1 MFGIDFY
8 PTPKEVIEKMLMDV
22 EVRGKYVL
30 EPSAGSGNI
39 VDALNERGAAQVL
52 ACEIDERLRK
62 ILHGKCDIIG
72 DDFLKVTSE
81 QVSHIDLIVMNPPF
95 SAADK
100 HILHAYE
107 IAPEGCQII
116 ALCNWSSY
124 RYSDTSRY
132 MQLKEIVNKYGFDE
146 YFGDCFNTAERKT
159 DVKVSC
165 LHIYKPRTGE
175 NEFADCFSLTEEEES
190 AMEGVMRY
198 NFVRDIVNRYV
209 GAIKRFDEVIAKG
222 NEINQLTSTIS
233 RNSIMFGAYEKY
245 GDRRGEQISR
255 DYFKKE
261 LQKAAWHTIF
271 DEMDMDRYVTK
282 SVRENINRYVERQQH
297 IPFTMHNVFRM
308 LEVIVGTNDHRMKQT
323 LVEAF
328 DMICS
333 FSADNKTVGE
343 KWKTNSG
350 YMITKRFIVPN
361 ITEYRQYG
369 FCNDSVRLNGYRAD
383 QIEDIIKA
391 LCYITGTPYE
401 RTCGLNEFFNSRN
414 VAWGEW
420 LPMGKFIYKKDCDPE
435 YISGFFKIR
444 GYKKGTMHFE
454 FLDDKV
460 WEKFNLEVAKI
471 KGWELPE
478 NSRNCRTKKSA

>member
-8 PTPKEVIEKMLMDV
+8 PTPKEVIEQMLIDADV
-22 EVRGKYVL
+22 QGKYVL

-107 IAPEGCQII
+107 IAPEGCHII
-116 ALCNWSSY
+116 ALCNETSY
-124 RYSDTSRY
+124 KYRDTINY
-132 MQLKEIVNKYGFDE
+132 GKIKELVAKYGFDE
-146 YFGDCFNTAERKT
+146 YFGECFKTAERT
-159 DVKVSC
+159 TNVKVSC
-165 LHIYKPRTGE
+165 LHIWKPRTGE
-175 NEFADCFSLTEEEES
+175 NEFADCFKLTAEEENTI
-190 AMEGVMRY
+190 AGVMQY

-209 GAIKRFDEVIAKG
+209 GAVKLFDEVMGKA
-222 NEINQLTSTIS
+222 NEINGLTSIIS
-233 RNSIMFGAYEKY
+233 HNNIQFGAFEDGSY
-245 GDRRGEQISR
+245 GKRGSEITR

-261 LQKAAWHTIF
+261 LQKSAWHTIF
-271 DEMDMDRYVTK
+271 SKMNMEKYVTK
-282 SVRENINRYVERQQH
+282 KVKEDINRYVERQQH

-308 LEVIVGTNDHRMKQT
+308 LEIIVGTNEHRMKQT

-328 DMICS
+328 DTICS
-333 FSADNKTVGE
+333 FSADNKTSGE

-350 YMITKRFIVPN
+350 YMVTKRFIVPN
-361 ITEYRQYG
+361 SIETHWSSWRSEKP
-369 FCNDSVRLNGYRAD
+369 SISSYRASN
-383 QIEDIIKA
+383 INDITKA
-391 LCYITGTPYE
+391 LCYICGTNYDNIGSIDMFMYDNRIE
-401 RTCGLNEFFNSRN
+401 
-414 VAWGEW
+414 WGQWHEW
-420 LPMGKFIYKKDCDPE
+420 
-435 YISGFFKIR
+435 GFFKFR
-444 GYKKGTMHFE
+444 CYKKGTMHFE
-454 FLDDKV
+454 FLDEKV

-478 NSRNCRTKKSA
+478 NSRSYKKGKSA

>member
-72 DDFLKVTSE
+72 DDFLTVTSE

-116 ALCNWSSY
+116 ALCNGNSY
-124 RYSDTSRY
+124 TYRNYSEDR
-132 MQLKEIVNKYGFDE
+132 QLKELVSKYGFEED
-146 YFGDCFNTAERKT
+146 FGKCFGNAERTT
-159 DVKVSC
+159 DVRVSC
-165 LHIYKPRTGE
+165 LHLWKPRTGA
-175 NEFADCFSLTEEEES
+175 NEFDDCFSLSEEEE
-190 AMEGVMRY
+190 ATMAGIMQY

-209 GAIKRFDEVIAKG
+209 GAVKRFDEVIAKA
-222 NEINQLTSTIS
+222 NEINELTSTIAH
-233 RNSIMFGAYEKY
+233 NDIQFGAYE
-245 GDRRGEQISR
+245 RGSHGKRGYEISR

-261 LQKAAWHTIF
+261 LQKAAWQTIF
-271 DEMDMDRYVTK
+271 NKMNMDKYVTK
-282 SVRENINRYVERQQH
+282 KVREDINRYVERQQH

-308 LEVIVGTNDHRMKQT
+308 LEVIVGTNDHRMKQV

-333 FSADNKTVGE
+333 YSADNKTAGE

-361 ITEYRQYG
+361 AVDTYWSSFRNYSPSISSYRGDNINDIT
-369 FCNDSVRLNGYRAD
+369 
-383 QIEDIIKA
+383 KA
-391 LCYITGTPYE
+391 LCYLTGKNFDDFRCIELFMHDNYI
-401 RTCGLNEFFNSRN
+401 C
-414 VAWGEW
+414 WGKWVEW
-420 LPMGKFIYKKDCDPE
+420 
-435 YISGFFKIR
+435 GFFR
-444 GYKKGTMHFE
+444 FRCYKKGTMHFE